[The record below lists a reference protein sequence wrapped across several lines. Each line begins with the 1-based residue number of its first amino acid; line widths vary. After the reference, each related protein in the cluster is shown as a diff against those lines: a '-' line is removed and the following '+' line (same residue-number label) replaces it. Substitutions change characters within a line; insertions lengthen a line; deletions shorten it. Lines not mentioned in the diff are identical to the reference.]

1 MGLVRNVNKVHNR
14 TVRCLSKPRV
24 LQPGESTSVRRL
36 LFAEFVRVKTDPDF
50 EISGSFELCVRV
62 FSGHYNV
69 TQRVT
74 ISPKPDAPVI
84 VETSEPGSEPES
96 VKDVVPEVLPDIT
109 PEIEPVTD
117 AVSEMQA
124 DAEVSGIPEEVKTL
138 TALYDTD
145 GVKKTALAYNKDTL
159 IQMCESLGLETEGTR
174 AELVERI
181 VTQIRA

>member
-1 MGLVRNVNKVHNR
+1 M
-14 TVRCLSKPRV
+14 
-24 LQPGESTSVRRL
+24 

-84 VETSEPGSEPES
+84 VETSASEPEIEPGTDA
-96 VKDVVPEVLPDIT
+96 VLAVLPEAA
-109 PEIEPVTD
+109 PETEPVTD
-117 AVSEMQA
+117 AASETQA
-124 DAEVSGIPEEVKTL
+124 EAEGAGISEEVKIL
-138 TALYDTD
+138 TALYETD